1 MAKEKKS
8 KGGKI
13 GVGKGGAMGGA
24 AGGALAGAINGL
36 IKILGKK

>member
-13 GVGKGGAMGGA
+13 GVSKAAGMGAG
-24 AGGALAGAINGL
+24 AGGALAGAINGI
-36 IKILGKK
+36 IKVLGKK

>member
-1 MAKEKKS
+1 MGKKP

-13 GVGKGGAMGGA
+13 GVGKAGAMGGA